1 MSHVSLTVTQLKAN
15 QSLIQ
20 TKEFTAHLSYGVPQV
35 VVFHGGSALENTV
48 VHNNAYYSNTTN
60 KHKRAYMKTLCTE
73 SYTFIPATPA
83 EITEITGL
91 ETPQPEEVI

>member
-1 MSHVSLTVTQLKAN
+1 MRITQLKAN
-15 QSLIQ
+15 QSLVQ
-20 TKEFTAHLSYGVPQV
+20 TTEYTAHLSYGVPQV

-91 ETPQPEEVI
+91 ETPQPAEVI

>member
-1 MSHVSLTVTQLKAN
+1 MRITQLKSN
-15 QSLIQ
+15 QSLVQ

-60 KHKRAYMKTLCTE
+60 KHKRAYMKTLCIE

>member
-1 MSHVSLTVTQLKAN
+1 MRITQLKAN
-15 QSLIQ
+15 QSLVQ
-20 TKEFTAHLSYGVPQV
+20 TSDFTAHLSYGVPQV

-48 VHNNAYYSNTTN
+48 LHNNAYYSNTTN

-83 EITEITGL
+83 EITEVTGL
-91 ETPQPEEVI
+91 ETPQPTEVI